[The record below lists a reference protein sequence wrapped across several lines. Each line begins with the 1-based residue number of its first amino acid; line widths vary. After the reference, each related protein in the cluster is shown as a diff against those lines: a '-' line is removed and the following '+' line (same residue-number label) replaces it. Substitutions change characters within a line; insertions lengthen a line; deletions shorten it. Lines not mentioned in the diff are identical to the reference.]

1 MFEKEEMQNDV
12 DSAMNHIP
20 CPYSICHTDLCLFLV
35 RVLGLVH
42 DSLER
47 RQGGGGNKETHQ
59 RVITTRWWSFEGRWT
74 WERWWV
80 VVEEVERWWE
90 VVEEVTRWWWE

>member
-1 MFEKEEMQNDV
+1 VPYLVLLYPQERVLQLLSQTVSAYRAVLMFEKEEMQNDV

-47 RQGGGGNKETHQ
+47 
-59 RVITTRWWSFEGRWT
+59 
-74 WERWWV
+74 
-80 VVEEVERWWE
+80 
-90 VVEEVTRWWWE
+90 